1 MIKFR
6 QMEAKKMKEIKNN
19 IFYCGLNHRERK
31 LFDELIPLP
40 VGTTYNS
47 YLIKASEKTVI
58 IDTMYPQKTDE
69 YLQKLDEAG
78 IIKVDYIVVN
88 HGEQDHSG
96 ALPKMVEKYP
106 EAKILTNPKCRE
118 LIQEMLHIEDEK
130 FQTVADG
137 EEISLGNKTLKF
149 IYAPW
154 VHWPDTMFTY
164 VVEDKIMF
172 TCDFLGSHSPFE
184 DLYAPETCELLKAA
198 KRYYAEIMM
207 PFRNFCKKYI
217 QLLKNMDIDII
228 LTSHGPIYKNPKFI
242 LDAYEEWTSD
252 EVKNEVIIPYVSMYE
267 STKEMVDY
275 MAEKLNAKG
284 ITVKPFNVVEEDLGE
299 LAMELVEACT
309 VVFGSSMV
317 LAGPHPAAVTA
328 AYIAGI
334 LRPKVKF
341 VSFIGSYG
349 WGGVLTQKL
358 EEALSAVKCEKLES
372 VIIKGKPKKEDFE
385 KLDVLIEEIYQKHK
399 SLNLV

>member
-1 MIKFR
+1 MTL
-6 QMEAKKMKEIKNN
+6 KEIKNN

-40 VGTTYNS
+40 SGTTYNS
-47 YLIKASEKTVI
+47 YLIKASEKTVLV
-58 IDTMYPQKTDE
+58 DTMYPPKADE
-69 YLQKLDEAG
+69 FLEKLAKNGVDK
-78 IIKVDYIVVN
+78 IDYIVIN

-96 ALPKMVEKYP
+96 ALPKLVKKYP
-106 EAKILTNPKCRE
+106 KALILTNPKCKE
-118 LIQEMLHIEDEK
+118 LLQEMLHIEDEK
-130 FQTVADG
+130 FQIIADG
-137 EEISLGNKTLKF
+137 EEISLGDKTLKF
-149 IYAPW
+149 IFAPW

-164 VVEDKIMF
+164 VKEDKLIF

-184 DLYAPETCELLKAA
+184 NLFAPETSELLSAA

-207 PFRNFCKKYI
+207 PFRNFCKKYV
-217 QLLKNMDIDII
+217 QLLKGMDIDMIA
-228 LTSHGPIYKNPKFI
+228 TSHGPVYSNPNFI
-242 LDAYEEWTSD
+242 LDAYEVWTAD
-252 EVKNEVIIPYVSMYE
+252 ECKNEVVIPYVSMYE

-275 MAEKLNAKG
+275 MGEKLSDKG
-284 ITVKPFNVVEEDLGE
+284 INVKPFNVVDEDLGE

-309 VVFGSSMV
+309 VVFGTSMV

-328 AYIAGI
+328 AYIAGL
-334 LRPKVKF
+334 LRPKTKF

-358 EEALSAVKCEKLES
+358 EEGLSAVKCEKLEP
-372 VIIKGKPKKEDFE
+372 VIIKGKAKQEDFE

-399 SLNLV
+399 GLGLVK

>member
-1 MIKFR
+1 
-6 QMEAKKMKEIKNN
+6 MKEIKNN

-47 YLIKASEKTVI
+47 YYVKGSEKTAL
-58 IDTMYPQKTDE
+58 IDTMYPPKADE
-69 YLQKLDEAG
+69 YIEKLEKAG
-78 IIKVDYIVVN
+78 ITKVDYIVAN
-88 HGEQDHSG
+88 HGEQDHTG
-96 ALPKMVEKYP
+96 ALPKMVKKYP
-106 EAKILTNPKCRE
+106 EAKILTNPKCKE
-118 LIQEMLHIEDEK
+118 LIQEMLHIADDK
-130 FQTVADG
+130 FQVVADG
-137 EEISLGNKTLKF
+137 EEISLGDKTLKF
-149 IYAPW
+149 IHAPW

-164 VVEDKIMF
+164 IPEDKFIF

-207 PFRNFCKKYI
+207 PFRNFCKKYV
-217 QLLKNMDIDII
+217 QLLKEMDIETIA
-228 LTSHGPIYKNPKFI
+228 TSHGPVYKNPKFI
-242 LDAYEEWTSD
+242 LDAYEKWTAD
-252 EVKNEVIIPYVSMYE
+252 ECANEVVIPYVSMYE

-275 MAEKLNAKG
+275 LTEKLSDKG
-284 ITVKPFNVVEEDLGE
+284 ITAKPFNVVEEDLGE

-334 LRPKVKF
+334 LRPKAKY

-349 WGGVLTQKL
+349 WGGVLVEKL
-358 EEALSAVKCEKLES
+358 EQALSAVKAAKLEH
-372 VIIKGKPKKEDFE
+372 VLVKGKPREEDFA
-385 KLDVLIEEIYQKHK
+385 KLDVLAEEIYQKHK
-399 SLNLV
+399 ELGLIS

>member
-1 MIKFR
+1 M
-6 QMEAKKMKEIKNN
+6 ALKEIKNN

-31 LFDELIPLP
+31 MFDELVPLP
-40 VGTTYNS
+40 QGTTYNS

-58 IDTMYPQKTDE
+58 IDTMYPLKSDE
-69 YLQKLDEAG
+69 YIEKLEKEG
-78 IIKVDYIVVN
+78 VTKVDYIVAN

-96 ALPKMVEKYP
+96 TLPKMVKKYP
-106 EAKILTNPKCRE
+106 EAKILTNPKCKE
-118 LIQEMLHIEDEK
+118 IIQEMLHIEDEK
-130 FQTVADG
+130 FQLVEDG
-137 EEISLGNKTLKF
+137 EEISLGDKTLKF
-149 IYAPW
+149 IFAPW

-164 VVEDKIMF
+164 IPEDKIIF

-184 DLYAPETCELLKAA
+184 TLYAPETPELLKAA

-207 PFRNFCKKYI
+207 PFRNFCKKYV
-217 QLLKNMDIDII
+217 QLLKTMDIDMI
-228 LTSHGPIYKNPKFI
+228 LTSHGPIYNHPEFI
-242 LDAYEEWTSD
+242 LKAYEQWTAD
-252 EVKNEVIIPYVSMYE
+252 ECKNEVILPYVSMYE
-267 STKEMVDY
+267 STKQMVDY
-275 MAEKLNAKG
+275 MTEKLSDKG
-284 ITVKPFNVVEEDLGE
+284 IEAKPFNVVEEDLGE

-328 AYIAGI
+328 AYLAGI
-334 LRPKVKF
+334 LRPKTKF

-349 WGGVLTQKL
+349 WGGVLTKKL

-372 VIIKGKPKKEDFE
+372 VIIKGKPKAEDFE

-399 SLNLV
+399 SLNLVK

>member
-1 MIKFR
+1 MTL
-6 QMEAKKMKEIKNN
+6 KEIKNN

-47 YLIKASEKTVI
+47 YLIKGDKYTAI
-58 IDTMYPQKTDE
+58 IDTMYPQKSDE
-69 YLQKLDEAG
+69 YLDKLEKAG
-78 IIKVDYIVVN
+78 ITKIDFIVAQ

-96 ALPKMVEKYP
+96 TLPKMLKKYP
-106 EAKILTNPKCRE
+106 EAKILTNPKCKE
-118 LIQEMLHIEDEK
+118 IVQEMLHIEDEK
-130 FQTVADG
+130 FQIVADG
-137 EEISLGNKTLKF
+137 EELSLGGKTLKF

-164 VVEDKIMF
+164 IPEDKLIF
-172 TCDFLGSHSPFE
+172 TCDFLGSHLPFE
-184 DLYAPETCELLKAA
+184 NLYAPETPEVLKAA

-207 PFRNFCKKYI
+207 PFRNFCKKHV
-217 QLLKNMDIDII
+217 QLLKNMDIEMI
-228 LTSHGPIYKNPKFI
+228 LTSHGPIYKNPEFI
-242 LDAYEEWTSD
+242 LNAYEEWTAD
-252 EVKNEVIIPYVSMYE
+252 DCKNEVIIPYVSMYE

-275 MAEKLNAKG
+275 MSEKLSDKG
-284 ITVKPFNVVEEDLGE
+284 IIVKPFNVVDEDLGE
-299 LAMELVEACT
+299 LAMELVDACT

-328 AYIAGI
+328 AYLVGI

-341 VSFIGSYG
+341 ISFIGSYG
-349 WGGVLTQKL
+349 WGGVLT
-358 EEALSAVKCEKLES
+358 EKLEQS
-372 VIIKGKPKKEDFE
+372 LSGIKAEKLEPVIIKGKPKQEDFE

-399 SLNLV
+399 SLGLV

>member
-1 MIKFR
+1 MTL
-6 QMEAKKMKEIKNN
+6 KEIKNN
-19 IFYCGLNHRERK
+19 IFYCGLNHRERR

-40 VGTTYNS
+40 IGTTYNS

-58 IDTMYPQKTDE
+58 IDTMYPPKADE
-69 YLQKLDEAG
+69 YLEKLDKAG
-78 IIKVDYIVVN
+78 VNKVDYIIAN
-88 HGEQDHSG
+88 HGEQDHTG
-96 ALPKMVEKYP
+96 ALPKLIEKFP
-106 EAKILTNPKCRE
+106 EAKILTNPKCKE
-118 LIQEMLHIEDEK
+118 IIQEMLHIEDEK
-130 FQTVADG
+130 FQVVSDG

-149 IYAPW
+149 IHAPW

-164 VVEDKIMF
+164 IPEDKIIF

-184 DLYAPETCELLKAA
+184 NLYAEETCEVLKAA

-207 PFRNFCKKYI
+207 PFKTHCKKYV
-217 QLLKNMDIDII
+217 QMLKSMDIDMI
-228 LTSHGPIYKNPKFI
+228 LTSHGPIYKNPSFI
-242 LDAYEEWTSD
+242 LDAYEEWTAD
-252 EVKNEVIIPYVSMYE
+252 ECKNEVIIPYVSMYE

-275 MAEKLNAKG
+275 MSEKLSEKG
-284 ITVKPFNVVEEDLGE
+284 LVVKPFDVVKEDLGE

-309 VVFGSSMV
+309 IVFGSPMV

-334 LRPKVKF
+334 LRPKAKF

-349 WGGVLTQKL
+349 WGGVLTKKL
-358 EEALSAVKCEKLES
+358 EEALSNVKSERLEP
-372 VIIKGKPKKEDFE
+372 VIIKGKPKLEDFK

-399 SLNLV
+399 DLGLVS

>member
-1 MIKFR
+1 MTL
-6 QMEAKKMKEIKNN
+6 KEIKSN

-58 IDTMYPQKTDE
+58 VDTMYPAKADE
-69 YLQKLDEAG
+69 YLKKLDDAG
-78 IIKVDYIVVN
+78 VKKVDYIVAN

-96 ALPKMVEKYP
+96 TLPKMVEKYP
-106 EAKILTNPKCRE
+106 EAKILTNAKCKE
-118 LIQEMLHIEDEK
+118 IIQEMLHINENK
-130 FQTVADG
+130 FQVVADG
-137 EEISLGNKTLKF
+137 EEISLGDKTLKF
-149 IYAPW
+149 ILAPW

-164 VVEDKIMF
+164 VPEDKIIF

-184 DLYAPETCELLKAA
+184 NLYADETCELLAAA

-207 PFRNFCKKYI
+207 PFRTFCKKYV
-217 QLLKNMDIDII
+217 QLLKNMNIDMI

-242 LDAYEEWTSD
+242 LDAYEEWTAD
-252 EVKNEVIIPYVSMYE
+252 ECKNEVIIPYVSMYE

-275 MAEKLNAKG
+275 LSEKLSEKG
-284 ITVKPFNVVEEDLGE
+284 IVVKPFDVVNEDLGE

-317 LAGPHPAAVTA
+317 LAGPHPAAVYA
-328 AYIAGI
+328 AYFAGI
-334 LRPKVKF
+334 LRPKAKYISF
-341 VSFIGSYG
+341 VGSYG
-349 WGGVLTQKL
+349 WGGVL
-358 EEALSAVKCEKLES
+358 VEKLEQFLS
-372 VIIKGKPKKEDFE
+372 ACKAEKLEPVIIKGKAKKEDFE
-385 KLDVLIEEIYQKHK
+385 KLDVLVEKIYEKHK
-399 SLNLV
+399 SLGLVS

>member
-1 MIKFR
+1 MAF
-6 QMEAKKMKEIKNN
+6 KEVKNN

-58 IDTMYPQKTDE
+58 VDTMYPPKADE
-69 YLQKLDEAG
+69 YIEKLQKAG
-78 IIKVDYIVVN
+78 VDKVDYIIAN

-96 ALPKMVEKYP
+96 ALPKMIVKYP
-106 EAKILTNPKCRE
+106 EAKILTNPKCKE
-118 LIQEMLHIEDEK
+118 IMQEMLHIEDEK
-130 FQTVADG
+130 FQIVTDG
-137 EEISLGNKTLKF
+137 EEISLGDKTLKF

-164 VVEDKIMF
+164 VKEDKLIF

-184 DLYAPETCELLKAA
+184 SLFAEETCELLKAA
-198 KRYYAEIMM
+198 KRYYSEIMM
-207 PFRNFCKKYI
+207 PFRNFCKKYV
-217 QLLKNMDIDII
+217 QLLKGMDIEMI

-242 LDAYEEWTSD
+242 LDAYEAWTAD
-252 EVKNEVIIPYVSMYE
+252 ECKNEVVIPYVSMYE

-275 MAEKLNAKG
+275 MCEKLSAKG
-284 ITVKPFNVVEEDLGE
+284 IITKPFNVVDEDLGE

-328 AYIAGI
+328 AYLAGI
-334 LRPKVKF
+334 LRPKAKF

-349 WGGVLTQKL
+349 WGGMLTEKL
-358 EEALSAVKCEKLES
+358 EQALSAVKAERLEP
-372 VIIKGKPKKEDFE
+372 VIIKGKPRQEDFE
-385 KLDVLIEEIYQKHK
+385 RLDVLIEEIYQKHK
-399 SLNLV
+399 SLGFVS

>member
-1 MIKFR
+1 MTL
-6 QMEAKKMKEIKNN
+6 KEIKNN

-40 VGTTYNS
+40 TGTTYNS
-47 YLIKASEKTVI
+47 YLIQASEKTVL
-58 IDTMYPQKTDE
+58 IDTMYPPKADE
-69 YLQKLDEAG
+69 FLEKLEKAG
-78 IIKVDYIVVN
+78 VTKVDYIVIN

-96 ALPKMVEKYP
+96 ALPKVVKKYP
-106 EAKILTNPKCRE
+106 EAKILTNPKCKE
-118 LIQEMLHIEDEK
+118 LIQEMLHIEEEK
-130 FQTVADG
+130 FQVVADG
-137 EEISLGNKTLKF
+137 EEISLGDKTLKF
-149 IYAPW
+149 IFAPW

-164 VVEDKIMF
+164 VKEDKIMF

-184 DLYAPETCELLKAA
+184 TLYAPETPELLKAA

-207 PFRNFCKKYI
+207 PFRNFCKKYV
-217 QLLKNMDIDII
+217 QLLKGMDIDMIA
-228 LTSHGPIYKNPKFI
+228 TSHGPIYNNPEFI
-242 LDAYEEWTSD
+242 LNAYEQWTAD
-252 EVKNEVIIPYVSMYE
+252 ECQNEVIIPYVSMYE

-275 MAEKLNAKG
+275 MSEKLSDKG
-284 ITVKPFNVVEEDLGE
+284 ITVKPFNVVDEDLGE

-328 AYIAGI
+328 AYLAGI
-334 LRPKVKF
+334 LRPKIKF

-349 WGGVLTQKL
+349 WGGVLTKKL
-358 EEALSAVKCEKLES
+358 EEALSAVKCEKLEP
-372 VIIKGKPKKEDFE
+372 VIIKGKPKDEDFK

-399 SLNLV
+399 SLNLVK

>member
-1 MIKFR
+1 MTL
-6 QMEAKKMKEIKNN
+6 KEIKNN

-40 VGTTYNS
+40 QGTTYNS

-58 IDTMYPQKTDE
+58 VDTMYPPKADE
-69 YLQKLDEAG
+69 YLKKLDDAG
-78 IIKVDYIVVN
+78 VKKIDYIVAN

-96 ALPKMVEKYP
+96 TLPKMVEKFP
-106 EAKILTNPKCRE
+106 EAKILTNPKCKE
-118 LIQEMLHIEDEK
+118 IIQEMLHIEDEK
-130 FQTVADG
+130 FQVVADG
-137 EEISLGNKTLKF
+137 EEISLGDKTLKF
-149 IYAPW
+149 IHAPW

-164 VVEDKIMF
+164 VPEDKIIF

-184 DLYAPETCELLKAA
+184 NLYAEDTCELLAAA

-207 PFRNFCKKYI
+207 PFRNFCKKYV
-217 QLLKNMDIDII
+217 QLLKGMDIEMI

-242 LDAYEEWTSD
+242 LDAYEEWTAD
-252 EVKNEVIIPYVSMYE
+252 ECKNEVVIPYVSMYE

-275 MAEKLNAKG
+275 LSEKLSEKG
-284 ITVKPFNVVEEDLGE
+284 IKVKPFDVVNEDLGE

-328 AYIAGI
+328 AYLTGI
-334 LRPKVKF
+334 LRPKAKYISF
-341 VSFIGSYG
+341 VGSYG
-349 WGGVLTQKL
+349 WGGVL
-358 EEALSAVKCEKLES
+358 VEKLEQFLS
-372 VIIKGKPKKEDFE
+372 TCKAEKLEPILIKGKPRKEDFE
-385 KLDVLIEEIYQKHK
+385 KLDVLVEEIYIKHK
-399 SLNLV
+399 SLGLVS

>member
-1 MIKFR
+1 MT
-6 QMEAKKMKEIKNN
+6 KEIKNN

-31 LFDELIPLP
+31 FFDELIPLP

-58 IDTMYPQKTDE
+58 VDTMYPPKSDE
-69 YLQKLDEAG
+69 YLEKLEQAG
-78 IIKVDYIVVN
+78 VLSVDYIVAN

-96 ALPKMVEKYP
+96 TLPKMIKKYP
-106 EAKILTNPKCRE
+106 QAKILTNPKCKE
-118 LIQEMLHIEDEK
+118 IIQEMLHIEDEK

-137 EEISLGNKTLKF
+137 EEISLGDKTLRF
-149 IYAPW
+149 IHAPW

-164 VVEDKIMF
+164 IPEDKIIF

-184 DLYAPETCELLKAA
+184 NLYAQETPELLSAA

-207 PFRNFCKKYI
+207 PFRNFCKKYV
-217 QLLKNMDIDII
+217 QMLKNMDIDMI

-242 LDAYEEWTSD
+242 LDAYGKWISD
-252 EVKNEVIIPYVSMYE
+252 ECENKVVIPYVSMYE

-275 MAEKLNAKG
+275 MCEKLSEKG
-284 ITVKPFNVVEEDLGE
+284 ITVRPFNVVEEDLGE
-299 LAMELVEACT
+299 LAMELVDACT

-328 AYIAGI
+328 AYLAGI
-334 LRPKVKF
+334 LRPKTKF

-349 WGGVLTQKL
+349 WGGVLT
-358 EEALSAVKCEKLES
+358 EKLEQALS
-372 VIIKGKPKKEDFE
+372 TVKAEKLEPVIIKGKPRKEDFE
-385 KLDVLIEEIYQKHK
+385 KLDVLIGQICQKMK
-399 SLNLV
+399 SCEK

>member
-1 MIKFR
+1 
-6 QMEAKKMKEIKNN
+6 MKEIKNN

-47 YLIKASEKTVI
+47 YFVKGSEKTAI
-58 IDTMYPQKTDE
+58 IDTMYLPKADE
-69 YLQKLDEAG
+69 YIQKFEDAG
-78 IIKVDYIVVN
+78 ITKVDYIVAN

-96 ALPKMVEKYP
+96 ALPKMVKKYP
-106 EAKILTNPKCRE
+106 EAKILTNPKCKE
-118 LIQEMLHIEDEK
+118 IIQLMLHIEDEK
-130 FQTVADG
+130 FQVVADG

-149 IYAPW
+149 IHTPW

-164 VVEDKIMF
+164 IPEDKIIF

-184 DLYAPETCELLKAA
+184 NLYAEETHELLKAA

-217 QLLKNMDIDII
+217 QLLKGMDIDMI

-242 LDAYEEWTSD
+242 LDAYEDWTSD
-252 EVKNEVIIPYVSMYE
+252 DCKNEVVIPYVSMYE

-275 MAEKLNAKG
+275 MTEKLSEKG

-317 LAGPHPAAVTA
+317 LAGPHPAAVTV

-334 LRPKVKF
+334 LRPKAKYI
-341 VSFIGSYG
+341 SFIGSYG
-349 WGGVLTQKL
+349 WGGVLTEKL
-358 EEALSAVKCEKLES
+358 EQSLSAVRAEKLEP

-385 KLDVLIEEIYQKHK
+385 KLDVLIEKIYQKHK
-399 SLNLV
+399 ELGLV

>member
-1 MIKFR
+1 
-6 QMEAKKMKEIKNN
+6 MKEIKNN
-19 IFYCGLNHRERK
+19 IFYCGLNHRERR

-47 YLIKASEKTVI
+47 YLIKANEKTVI
-58 IDTMYPQKTDE
+58 VDTMYPQKADE
-69 YLQKLDEAG
+69 YLQKLDDAG
-78 IIKVDYIVVN
+78 IKKIDYIVAN

-96 ALPKMVEKYP
+96 TLPKMIEKYP
-106 EAKILTNPKCRE
+106 EAIILTNPKCKE
-118 LIQEMLHIEDEK
+118 IIQEMLHIPDEK
-130 FQTVADG
+130 FQTVADK
-137 EEISLGNKTLKF
+137 EEISLGDKTLKF
-149 IYAPW
+149 FHTPW

-164 VVEDKIMF
+164 VIEDKIMF

-184 DLYAPETCELLKAA
+184 DLYAPETCELLQAA

-217 QLLKNMDIDII
+217 KLLKDMDIDMI

-242 LDAYEEWTSD
+242 LDAYEEWTAD

-275 MAEKLNAKG
+275 LSEKLSEKG
-284 ITVKPFNVVEEDLGE
+284 IIVKPFDIVKEDLGE

-317 LAGPHPAAVTA
+317 LAGPHPAAVYA
-328 AYIAGI
+328 AYLAGI

-341 VSFIGSYG
+341 VSFIGSFG
-349 WGGVLTQKL
+349 WGGVLTEKL
-358 EEALSAVKCEKLES
+358 EQFLSTCKTEKLES
-372 VIIKGKPKKEDFE
+372 VIIKGKPKAEDFK
-385 KLDVLIEEIYQKHK
+385 KLDVLAEEIYKKHK